1 MYQTFLILYV
11 CIVVPFRLGSD
22 AKDNKA
28 WVIINAF
35 TDISFGVDMVL
46 TFITAYVNTETGKL
60 VDDHKQ
66 IAKNY
71 LLSWFIVDLISIF
84 PIEPII
90 NALSKSQTLKI
101 NSLARIAR
109 ISKLYKM
116 ARLFRLSKLGKILQK
131 KKQRPSN
138 LNTEL
143 KLREGKERLVFTA
156 LIFIF
161 FIHITACLWLVTAQ
175 YKPDHNWLTLK
186 KEKLLEDNENI
197 KGDIQTYF
205 VSVYFIT

>member
-28 WVIINAF
+28 WVIVNAF

-46 TFITAYVNTETGKL
+46 TFMTAYVNIETGKL

-71 LLSWFIVDLISIF
+71 LLSWF
-84 PIEPII
+84 
-90 NALSKSQTLKI
+90 
-101 NSLARIAR
+101 AR

-116 ARLFRLSKLGKILQK
+116 ARLFRLSKLGKILKK
-131 KKQRPSN
+131 KKQRPSG

-161 FIHITACLWLVTAQ
+161 FIHITACLWLMTAQ

-186 KEKLLEDNENI
+186 K
-197 KGDIQTYF
+197 
-205 VSVYFIT
+205 

>member
-11 CIVVPFRLGSD
+11 CIVVPFRLGLD

-35 TDISFGVDMVL
+35 TDICFGVDLVL
-46 TFITAYVNTETGKL
+46 TFVTTYVNTETGKV
-60 VDDHKQ
+60 VDDHRQ

-90 NALSKSQTLKI
+90 SALSKSPTLKI

-109 ISKLYKM
+109 INKLYKVV
-116 ARLFRLSKLGKILQK
+116 RLFRLSKLGKILQK
-131 KKQRPSN
+131 KKLGPSN

-143 KLREGKERLVFTA
+143 KLKDGKERLVFTA
-156 LIFIF
+156 LIFIL
-161 FIHITACLWLVTAQ
+161 FIHITACLWLMTCQ
-175 YKPDHNWLTLK
+175 YKPDHNWLKLK
-186 KEKLLEDNENI
+186 KEKLLEDNEEI